1 MPKKRKRRRTISD
14 AAALQEI
21 YELMESAH
29 EWDSDTTSAIEA
41 IILKTGREFTDKDSE
56 EFERFLEA
64 MTAPRRRKAK
74 RK

>member
-1 MPKKRKRRRTISD
+1 MANRKSRRRKISD

-21 YELMESAH
+21 YDLMESAH

-41 IILKTGREFTDKDSE
+41 IIWKTGREFTDKDSE

-64 MTAPRRRKAK
+64 MTTPRKRKAK
-74 RK
+74 KK